1 MLHWHAEVH
10 AGRKKQQQRMV
21 EAAGLTDFDIKA
33 HDESTCSTVA
43 AKLSG
48 TVGEFMQYK
57 TFVSSPGN

>member
-1 MLHWHAEVH
+1 
-10 AGRKKQQQRMV
+10 MV